1 MNLEYRTARDRKK
14 LINLRPLVIYIF
26 LNEHEYCNISDEI
39 RRINHYVDFTRNLF
53 RIEPIYR
60 KQDKPNLENNVHLLR
75 SIRHHNLWMRL
86 IDEGNEHCYIFG
98 YLNTSPSYIREHLYK
113 YITLFCEVNISYI
126 ESSLHRAE
134 KDGDRELITKLQSL
148 KQCFEEAR
156 DQKRTPGLARWKSS
170 LKRWEEYS
178 RLKTSFS
185 RKVRTQNKEWRS
197 INEEIGTTY
206 KELGD
211 FNICSNHS
219 LDISHK
225 EIPRPKTPS
234 SRVKKIQRTI
244 LSFDKYERQELWEYM
259 RFLCGDFP
267 DEQASRSTVEE
278 LFDPNLAKAQKKAN
292 PNVQV
297 EIKKIKSKRCKYGV
311 EILVDNHTY
320 PIYIGPI
327 NERMAYIATLL
338 RHKTN
343 NYLYHHE
350 FHNSFM
356 YNSKRIFTQR
366 TSYNWLQSLYAI
378 IEPTKKVDF
387 GVWIAKF
394 KRDNGRAIHQAIS
407 NIRRSIS
414 DILNE
419 DAYAAIPYVVPTTS
433 HDAIGDS
440 YYMVKIDSDNIIVA
454 EELRDLVDN
463 FYKYYE

>member
-39 RRINHYVDFTRNLF
+39 RRINNYVDFTRNLF
-53 RIEPIYR
+53 KIEPIYR
-60 KQDKPNLENNVHLLR
+60 KQDKPNLENDVHLLR
-75 SIRHHNLWMRL
+75 SVSYHNLWMRL
-86 IDEGNEHCYIFG
+86 IDDGDDHCYIFG

-113 YITLFCEVNISYI
+113 YVTLFCEVNISYI
-126 ESSLHRAE
+126 EDRLRSADKE
-134 KDGDRELITKLQSL
+134 NDGELITKLQLL
-148 KQCFEEAR
+148 KQRFEAAR

-170 LKRWEEYS
+170 LERWEIYS
-178 RLKTSFS
+178 QIKTSLP
-185 RKVRTQNKEWRS
+185 RTARTQKNELPSVNKGIEVPD
-197 INEEIGTTY
+197 ED
-206 KELGD
+206 LGD
-211 FNICSNHS
+211 FIICANHS
-219 LDISHK
+219 SSIYHN
-225 EIPRPKTPS
+225 EAPYPIAPS
-234 SRVKKIQRTI
+234 TRVRRIKRTI

-259 RFLCGDFP
+259 RSLCGDFP
-267 DEQASRSTVEE
+267 DEQASKSAVDEIINPKLT
-278 LFDPNLAKAQKKAN
+278 KTQKKTS
-292 PNVQV
+292 PNIRI
-297 EIKKIKSKRCKYGV
+297 EIKKIKSKRWQYGV
-311 EILVDNHTY
+311 EITVDDHTY

-356 YNSKRIFTQR
+356 YNSKRRFTQR

-414 DILNE
+414 DTLNE
-419 DAYAAIPYVVPTTS
+419 ETYAAIPYVVPTTS

-440 YYMVKIDSDNIIVA
+440 FYMVKIDSDNIIVA
-454 EELRDLVDN
+454 EELRGLVDN
-463 FYKYYE
+463 FDSYYE